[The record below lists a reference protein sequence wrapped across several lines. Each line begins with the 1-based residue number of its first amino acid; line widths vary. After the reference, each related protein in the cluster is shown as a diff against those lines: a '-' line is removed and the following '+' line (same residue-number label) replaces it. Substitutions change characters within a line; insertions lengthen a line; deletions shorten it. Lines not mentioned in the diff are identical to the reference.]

1 MKIGIICASDEEL
14 LFLFAAHSG
23 KNNFEKNCAKASMI
37 AKDFTISL
45 LDEID
50 MNLLKTK
57 KST

>member
-1 MKIGIICASDEEL
+1 
-14 LFLFAAHSG
+14 
-23 KNNFEKNCAKASMI
+23 MI

-57 KST
+57 KARNVLFYI